1 MAVVR
6 VNLVVASAESG
17 KMKLILENWRKYLA
31 EGVSYNTPNFEYEW
45 SEAQRYPQLKELGQ
59 EGWIQLAQTGAPL
72 QVKPEM
78 LRQIGNTTAAS
89 TQVAVEEFDNLEP
102 DKQQRFMDAF
112 KSGNIELPIVVKI
125 GGKLDLLGGNTRF
138 TGLVAN
144 NVMPQVWLIDVD
156 KNIS

>member
-1 MAVVR
+1 M
-6 VNLVVASAESG
+6 
-17 KMKLILENWRKYLA
+17 
-31 EGVSYNTPNFEYEW
+31 PNFEYEW
-45 SEAQRYPQLKELGQ
+45 SEAQRYPQLEELGQ
-59 EGWIQLAQTGAPL
+59 EGWIQLAQTGVHL

-156 KNIS
+156 DE

>member
-1 MAVVR
+1 
-6 VNLVVASAESG
+6 
-17 KMKLILENWRKYLA
+17 
-31 EGVSYNTPNFEYEW
+31 
-45 SEAQRYPQLKELGQ
+45 
-59 EGWIQLAQTGAPL
+59 
-72 QVKPEM
+72 
-78 LRQIGNTTAAS
+78 
-89 TQVAVEEFDNLEP
+89 
-102 DKQQRFMDAF
+102 MDAF